1 MVLTGNGLFIL
12 QEEQADGGQHSHAP
26 LPLDAFVALVDS
38 LGPQKVRR
46 ITRNDAAF
54 ERQLVKRS
62 ELP

>member
-12 QEEQADGGQHSHAP
+12 QEELADGSQHSHAP
-26 LPLDAFVALVDS
+26 LPLDAFVTLVDS

-46 ITRNDAAF
+46 ITKNDAAF

-62 ELP
+62 